1 MLRGRDIYG
10 PGFWKGGAGGPGYG
24 GPGFGGR
31 GGFQSS
37 NCRLYP
43 WLPRRWWAYAPL
55 AAGVAGL
62 AAWGPWRQARQGGPL
77 DEASILGLRADS
89 LRAELS
95 EVEKRLSEMG
105 RDDDDKK
112 AGAGK

>member
-1 MLRGRDIYG
+1 M
-10 PGFWKGGAGGPGYG
+10 
-24 GPGFGGR
+24 
-31 GGFQSS
+31 
-37 NCRLYP
+37 
-43 WLPRRWWAYAPL
+43 
-55 AAGVAGL
+55 